1 MSNKGNNK
9 IIGKI
14 SLLTFGNSN
23 LNNNGAI
30 SSSSSSNNN
39 NKNNT
44 NSDARI
50 KLISETQIQAFHK
63 RSRSSYKYQNI
74 SNNNSNNKNFENF
87 ITNIPNPNSNIL
99 LNNNNNDNNQ
109 ANIANQIY
117 HQYQTTSSF
126 TNLNKPLKQFRSL
139 SPNYDRSRRKY
150 LLPKKNSKKKT
161 LVLDLDE
168 TLVHSCGVPFNCPS
182 DFIIQIEQDNDI
194 HDIHVLVRPHVEEFL
209 EKMSK
214 RYELVIFTASISR
227 YANPLLNFIDKMGFV
242 PFRLFREH
250 CTLINT
256 TFVKDLTLLGRDLKN
271 IIILDNNPTAY
282 SLNHYNGFPIKSW
295 FEDKNDDELLKI
307 TPILEFLSYVPD
319 VRDYIKKIVYQNK
332 VQFDIVKQVIVNYN
346 NNLKKNLIPPECRK
360 IYDLFKED
368 TNSYSNNNNDKM
380 LQKSKST
387 KLSIIKAAC
396 NNGYKYNNNNCK
408 NKINNYTNINIINSK
423 NLNYNNYKK
432 IFTTDEYQNNN
443 SYFVEQKNNK
453 IKNINVRVVKNRL
466 TGKRSIKK
474 KDVLSGPGP
483 TNTFLKRKKMGI
495 NTMRYNFSNNKII
508 NNKNMKNCSSNC
520 IINNINS
527 ININISNNCNNST
540 NKNNMTENININH
553 INNSGSCVKHQRI
566 YFNNNFNTRRKI
578 SANASET
585 RNNKIY
591 NQVNSKEISLNN
603 NGLSMKLNQSQKS
616 KGKNKFNNKIQ
627 LINVGGGL
635 KIDIKFLREQFKVY
649 LKDYKRE
656 NHNNERILRQIF
668 KNKNINLSHSQ
679 KIEN

>member
-1 MSNKGNNK
+1 MNNKPKNK

-23 LNNNGAI
+23 NNGTI
-30 SSSSSSNNN
+30 SSVSNQKKNNN
-39 NKNNT
+39 NNNS
-44 NSDARI
+44 NKAQI
-50 KLISETQIQAFHK
+50 ISEPKIQTFHK
-63 RSRSSYKYQNI
+63 RSRSSYKYKNI
-74 SNNNSNNKNFENF
+74 SNNNSDNINIDNI
-87 ITNIPNPNSNIL
+87 ITNIPNPNSKII
-99 LNNNNNDNNQ
+99 NNDNNIYITN
-109 ANIANQIY
+109 NINNNENQNSNQIY

-126 TNLNKPLKQFRSL
+126 TNINKSLKQFRSL
-139 SPNYDRSRRKY
+139 SPKLNKNRNKH
-150 LLPKKNSKKKT
+150 LLPKKNSNKKT

-168 TLVHSCGVPFNCPS
+168 TLVHSCGVPFDCPS

-214 RYELVIFTASISR
+214 RYELVIFTASISK
-227 YANPLLNFIDKMGFV
+227 YANPLLNIIDKMGFV

-256 TFVKDLTLLGRDLKN
+256 TFVKDLTLLGRELKD

-295 FEDKNDDELLKI
+295 FDDKNDDELLKI
-307 TPILEFLSYVPD
+307 IPILEFLSYVPD
-319 VRDYIKKIVYQNK
+319 VRDYIKKIVSQNK
-332 VQFDIVKQVIVNYN
+332 VQFDLVKQVIINYN
-346 NNLKKNLIPPECRK
+346 NNLKKNLIPPECKK

-368 TNSYSNNNNDKM
+368 RNNNNEKM

-396 NNGYKYNNNNCK
+396 SNGYKNNNK
-408 NKINNYTNINIINSK
+408 NKINNYTNINIIN
-423 NLNYNNYKK
+423 NNINYNK
-432 IFTTDEYQNNN
+432 IFTSDNYNNN
-443 SYFVEQKNNK
+443 SYLIDHKVNK

-466 TGKRSIKK
+466 TGKRIIKK
-474 KDVLSGPGP
+474 KDILS
-483 TNTFLKRKKMGI
+483 NQNNFLKRKKMGI

-508 NNKNMKNCSSNC
+508 GNKNSKNWSSNC
-520 IINNINS
+520 IINNINN
-527 ININISNNCNNST
+527 ININISNNCNN
-540 NKNNMTENININH
+540 NKSNITENININH
-553 INNSGSCVKHQRI
+553 INNSGNCVKHQRI
-566 YFNNNFNTRRKI
+566 YFNNNLNTKRKI

-591 NQVNSKEISLNN
+591 NQGNSKEISINN
-603 NGLSMKLNQSQKS
+603 NGLSMKLNQSQKT
-616 KGKNKFNNKIQ
+616 KLNNKNKNKIQ
-627 LINVGGGL
+627 LINVGGGI

-656 NHNNERILRQIF
+656 NHNNEKILRQIF
-668 KNKNINLSHSQ
+668 KNKSINLSHSQ

>member
-1 MSNKGNNK
+1 MNNKPKNK

-23 LNNNGAI
+23 SNETIPSSTAINNNNNGD
-30 SSSSSSNNN
+30 
-39 NKNNT
+39 KVQ
-44 NSDARI
+44 
-50 KLISETQIQAFHK
+50 LISDPQIPIFHK
-63 RSRSSYKYQNI
+63 RSRSSYKYKNI
-74 SNNNSNNKNFENF
+74 TNNNSNNMNLDN
-87 ITNIPNPNSNIL
+87 ILTNIQNLNSNSKII
-99 LNNNNNDNNQ
+99 NNNNNIYITKNNITDNENS
-109 ANIANQIY
+109 NPNQIY
-117 HQYQTTSSF
+117 YQYQTTSSF
-126 TNLNKPLKQFRSL
+126 TNINKSINQFRSL
-139 SPNYDRSRRKY
+139 SPQNNKNRYKY
-150 LLPKKNSKKKT
+150 LLPLKNSNKKT

-214 RYELVIFTASISR
+214 RFELVIFTASISK
-227 YANPLLNFIDKMGFV
+227 YANPLLNIIDKMGFV

-256 TFVKDLTLLGRDLKN
+256 TFVKDLSLLGRELKD

-295 FEDKNDDELLKI
+295 FDDKNDDELLKI
-307 TPILEFLSYVPD
+307 IPILEFLSYVPD
-319 VRDYIKKIVYQNK
+319 VRDYIKKIVSQNK
-332 VQFDIVKQVIVNYN
+332 VQFDLVKQVIINYN
-346 NNLKKNLIPPECRK
+346 NNLKKNLIPPECKR

-368 TNSYSNNNNDKM
+368 KNNNDKM

-387 KLSIIKAAC
+387 KLSIIKTAC
-396 NNGYKYNNNNCK
+396 INGYRNNKKNK
-408 NKINNYTNINIINSK
+408 NKINNYTNINIIN
-423 NLNYNNYKK
+423 NINYNK
-432 IFTTDEYQNNN
+432 IFAFDGYNNN
-443 SYFVEQKNNK
+443 SYLIEQKSNK
-453 IKNINVRVVKNRL
+453 IKNVNFRVVKNRL
-466 TGKRSIKK
+466 TGKRIIKK
-474 KDVLSGPGP
+474 KDILSS
-483 TNTFLKRKKMGI
+483 NNYFFKRKKIGI

-508 NNKNMKNCSSNC
+508 NNKNNKNWSSNC
-520 IINNINS
+520 IINNINN
-527 ININISNNCNNST
+527 INININNNCNN
-540 NKNNMTENININH
+540 NKSNITENININH

-566 YFNNNFNTRRKI
+566 YFNNNFNTKRKI

-585 RNNKIY
+585 RNNKLY
-591 NQVNSKEISLNN
+591 NQGNSKEISINN
-603 NGLSMKLNQSQKS
+603 NGLSMKLNQSQKTKHINKS
-616 KGKNKFNNKIQ
+616 KNKIQ

-649 LKDYKRE
+649 LRDYKRE

-668 KNKNINLSHSQ
+668 KNKSLNLSHSQ